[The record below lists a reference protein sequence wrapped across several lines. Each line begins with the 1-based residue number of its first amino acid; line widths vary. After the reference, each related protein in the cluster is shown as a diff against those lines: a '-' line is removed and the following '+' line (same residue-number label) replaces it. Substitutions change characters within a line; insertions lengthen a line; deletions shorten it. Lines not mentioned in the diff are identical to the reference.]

1 MRASLSVLATTLTLA
16 SAVAA
21 QTPPNGCGL
30 VSKPDVER
38 LIYRG
43 KPTYNAVPEA
53 VVSGKGKGSVCLY
66 VGGEVGIFVGPN
78 SKAAVESHLEMF
90 RIEKL
95 PRQPVSGIGDKAW
108 MIMAPPIKNDSDN
121 EGPFLISTVGD
132 YTVTVFLTAWKG
144 AADGPAGIHC
154 RDSLKLSKSEKKSC
168 VKTLADVSEVPESLR
183 PMAEEL
189 GKIVAAKV
197 RSGKF

>member
-1 MRASLSVLATTLTLA
+1 MRASFCFLAATLTIA
-16 SAVAA
+16 PSGAA
-21 QTPPNGCGL
+21 QSPPNACGL
-30 VSKPDVER
+30 VAKPDVDR
-38 LIYRG
+38 LITRG

-66 VGGEVGIFVGPN
+66 VGGEVGIFVGPD
-78 SKAAVESHLEMF
+78 SRAALESHLEMF
-90 RIEKL
+90 RIDKL

-108 MIMAPPIKNDSDN
+108 LIMAPPIKNDSDN
-121 EGPFLISTVGD
+121 EGPFLISAVGE
-132 YTVTVFLTAWKG
+132 YTVTVFLTAHQG
-144 AADGPAGIHC
+144 SADGPAGIYC
-154 RDSLKLSKSEKKSC
+154 RDSLKLTKSEKASC
-168 VKTLADVSEVPESLR
+168 RKTLGDVSESPASLR